1 MKINAS
7 HPMAK
12 LARSVFPD
20 YTGRKFFAESVP
32 SVEFYDLNW
41 SGGTKRSYVI
51 VRVSDGQIAQG
62 MDRAHPAHNVMEG
75 KTVPMTPEYVIV
87 CRSWF
92 CGREG
97 GLTVYTYSHA
107 QIASENPAG
116 WQLIEA

>member
-1 MKINAS
+1 
-7 HPMAK
+7 
-12 LARSVFPD
+12 
-20 YTGRKFFAESVP
+20 
-32 SVEFYDLNW
+32 
-41 SGGTKRSYVI
+41 
-51 VRVSDGQIAQG
+51 
-62 MDRAHPAHNVMEG
+62 
-75 KTVPMTPEYVIV
+75 MTPEYVIV